1 MKTMLELLPIA
12 IGVALVGAVTWFLLD
27 RDIGFGKWL
36 LAGLLFAHGWVHL
49 MFVFPV
55 PEATPATAN
64 GLAYPF
70 QMGRSWLITNAGM
83 DAGAVRTVGTL
94 MMIVTF
100 AASLLAALATV
111 GWFVPAGWW
120 SGLVLAAS
128 GSSAVLL
135 AIFFSPALALG
146 FVIDAALWILV
157 LASIWSPMLGKAAG
171 GGTA

>member
-1 MKTMLELLPIA
+1 MKTLLELLPIT

-36 LAGLLFAHGWVHL
+36 LAGLLLAHGGVHL

-70 QMGRSWLITNAGM
+70 QMGRSWLIRNAGM
-83 DAGAVRTVGTL
+83 DAGAVRTVGVVV
-94 MMIVTF
+94 MIITS
-100 AASLLAALATV
+100 AASLLAAPATV
-111 GWFVPAGWW
+111 GWLVPSEWW

-135 AIFFSPALALG
+135 AIFFSPALTLG
-146 FVIDAALWILV
+146 FAIDAALWILV
-157 LASIWSPMLGKAAG
+157 IASIWSPMLSKAAG
-171 GGTA
+171 GGAA